1 MGLFNRE
8 RFKVKEDLVYVKV
21 GESGFETYEKS
32 YYPQFSIKVG
42 PWKYKWVCFKEK
54 NGSKMKFSNKEDAWS
69 YIQLNY
75 LSQ

>member
-32 YYPQFSIKVG
+32 YYPQFSIKIG
-42 PWKYKWVCFKEK
+42 PWKYKNI
-54 NGSKMKFSNKEDAWS
+54 NGFALRKRMVLK
-69 YIQLNY
+69 
-75 LSQ
+75 